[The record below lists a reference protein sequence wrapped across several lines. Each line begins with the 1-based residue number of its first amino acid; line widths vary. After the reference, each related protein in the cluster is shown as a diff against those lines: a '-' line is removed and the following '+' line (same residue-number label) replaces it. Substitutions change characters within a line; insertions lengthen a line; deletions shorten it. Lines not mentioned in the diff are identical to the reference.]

1 MRPDPG
7 VSSCAPRSR
16 MQRRARCGAR
26 RFLRL
31 GPPGHQIFRRPTRA
45 RLPVTKF
52 KFLRKRS
59 EYYRHFTVL
68 DIGTDLIKVLVVRRE
83 GPDGEVLGVGR
94 EPQAPAAM
102 SGGAIADLESVIQS
116 CNRALEAAEDMAKT
130 VPGQVVV
137 GIAGE
142 LIKGFSSTIAYPR
155 ENSKARVRSS
165 EISTMLQM
173 VQRRALREAQHLL
186 EMERSYGQLEARL
199 VHSAIT
205 NVRVDGYP
213 VTNPV
218 GFTGKNLEI
227 TVFNTFAPMTH
238 INAIDTVVRE
248 LDLELASAVAQ
259 PYALARACAS
269 EEVWSEGG
277 IFVDVGGGT
286 TDVAL
291 VRDGGVEGTR
301 MFNLGGRA
309 FTRRLALAFGLSYE
323 EAEARKL
330 RHSEGLLSPEQHRQV
345 SELLSA
351 DAEVLLQ
358 GLALSVKELA
368 RGERLP
374 TNIYLCGGRGRLPPP
389 PLEVWTNQLVA
400 GPPFPPQT
408 HNPDPAPP
416 PPVPHTDS
424 HSP

>member
-1 MRPDPG
+1 M
-7 VSSCAPRSR
+7 A
-16 MQRRARCGAR
+16 
-26 RFLRL
+26 
-31 GPPGHQIFRRPTRA
+31 
-45 RLPVTKF
+45 KF
-52 KFLRKRS
+52 KFLRNRS
-59 EYYRHFTVL
+59 DYYRHFTVL

-102 SGGAIADLESVIQS
+102 SGGAIADLESVIRC
-116 CNRALEAAEDMAKT
+116 CNRALEAAEDMART

-155 ENSKARVRSS
+155 ENSKSRVRSG
-165 EISTMLQM
+165 EMSTMLQM

-218 GFTGKNLEI
+218 GFTGKNLEV

-238 INAIDTVVRE
+238 IDAVETVVRE
-248 LDLELASAVAQ
+248 LDLELAAAVAQ
-259 PYALARACAS
+259 PYALARACAN
-269 EEVWSEGG
+269 EETWAEGG

-291 VRDGGVEGTR
+291 IRDGGVEGTR

-309 FTRRLALAFGLSYE
+309 FTRRVWLE
-323 EAEARKL
+323 L
-330 RHSEGLLSPEQHRQV
+330 R
-345 SELLSA
+345 
-351 DAEVLLQ
+351 
-358 GLALSVKELA
+358 
-368 RGERLP
+368 
-374 TNIYLCGGRGRLPPP
+374 GGRGAQAAALGGSALGR
-389 PLEVWTNQLVA
+389 
-400 GPPFPPQT
+400 
-408 HNPDPAPP
+408 PAPP
-416 PPVPHTDS
+416 GVGAAQRRRRGAAPGPGPEHQGALARRATADQHLSLRRWKPPSRAHPRDGEEQLGCRAALPSRAACASPRACRRAQPHRL
-424 HSP
+424 HRAAHQPPGHRPHGARQPRFAN

>member
-1 MRPDPG
+1 M
-7 VSSCAPRSR
+7 
-16 MQRRARCGAR
+16 
-26 RFLRL
+26 
-31 GPPGHQIFRRPTRA
+31 
-45 RLPVTKF
+45 TKF
-52 KFLRKRS
+52 KFLRRRDD
-59 EYYRHFTVL
+59 YYSHFTVL
-68 DIGTDLIKVLVVRRE
+68 DIGTDLIKVLIVKRN
-83 GPDGEVLGVGR
+83 GTDGEVLGVGR

-102 SGGAIADLESVIQS
+102 SGGAIADLEAVIQA
-116 CNRALEAAEDMAKT
+116 CNRALEAAEDMAAT

-137 GIAGE
+137 GVAGE

-155 ENSKARVRSS
+155 DNSKSRVRAP
-165 EISTMLQM
+165 EIQNMLQM

-186 EMERSYGQLEARL
+186 ELERSYGELEARL

-218 GFTGKNLEI
+218 GFTGKNLEL
-227 TVFNTFAPMTH
+227 TVFNTFAPITH
-238 INAIDTVVRE
+238 IDALESVVRE
-248 LDLELASAVAQ
+248 LDLELAAAVAQ

-269 EEVWSEGG
+269 EEAWEQGG

-291 VRDGGVEGTR
+291 IRDGGVEGTR
-301 MFNLGGRA
+301 MFNLGGRS

-323 EAEARKL
+323 EAEARKI

-358 GLALSVKELA
+358 GLALSLKDLS

-374 TNIYLCGGRGRLPPP
+374 THIYLCGGGSLLPE
-389 PLEVWTNQLVA
+389 LTTEFAKSGWASGL
-400 GPPFPPQT
+400 PFPRDPKVRHLLPNDVASLTDTTGQLTSPQ
-408 HNPDPAPP
+408 DVAPMGLANHALRTEAEERDT
-416 PPVPHTDS
+416 VNS
-424 HSP
+424 VMRRVLKVIKA

>member
-1 MRPDPG
+1 M
-7 VSSCAPRSR
+7 
-16 MQRRARCGAR
+16 
-26 RFLRL
+26 
-31 GPPGHQIFRRPTRA
+31 
-45 RLPVTKF
+45 TKF

-68 DIGTDLIKVLVVRRE
+68 DIGTDLIKVLVVRRD
-83 GPDGEVLGVGR
+83 GPDGEILGVGR

-102 SGGAIADLESVIQS
+102 SGGAIADLEAVIQA
-116 CNRALEAAEDMAKT
+116 CNRALEAAEDMAST

-155 ENSKARVRSS
+155 ENSKSRVRSS
-165 EISTMLQM
+165 EISSMLQM

-186 EMERSYGQLEARL
+186 ELERSYGQLEARL

-218 GFTGKNLEI
+218 GFTGKNLEV

-238 INAIDTVVRE
+238 IDAVETVVRE

-330 RHSEGLLSPEQHRQV
+330 RHSEGLLSAEQHRQV

-351 DAEVLLQ
+351 E
-358 GLALSVKELA
+358 
-368 RGERLP
+368 
-374 TNIYLCGGRGRLPPP
+374 NIFLCGGGSLLPELTLEMGKNNWAAGLSFPRSPKIRHLVPP
-389 PLEVWTNQLVA
+389 DVRNL
-400 GPPFPPQT
+400 
-408 HNPDPAPP
+408 
-416 PPVPHTDS
+416 TDS
-424 HSP
+424 TGQLSSPQDIAPMGLANHALRTETEERDTVNSVMRRVLGAIKA

>member
-1 MRPDPG
+1 M
-7 VSSCAPRSR
+7 
-16 MQRRARCGAR
+16 
-26 RFLRL
+26 
-31 GPPGHQIFRRPTRA
+31 
-45 RLPVTKF
+45 TKF

-68 DIGTDLIKVLVVRRE
+68 DIGTDLIKVLVVRRD
-83 GPDGEVLGVGR
+83 GPDGEILGVGR

-102 SGGAIADLESVIQS
+102 SGGAIADLEAVIQA
-116 CNRALEAAEDMAKT
+116 CNRALEAAEDMAST

-155 ENSKARVRSS
+155 ENSKSRVRSS
-165 EISTMLQM
+165 EI
-173 VQRRALREAQHLL
+173 
-186 EMERSYGQLEARL
+186 GQLEARL

-218 GFTGKNLEI
+218 CFTGKNLEVR
-227 TVFNTFAPMTH
+227 VFNTCAPMTH
-238 INAIDTVVRE
+238 SDAVETVGRE

-330 RHSEGLLSPEQHRQV
+330 RHSEGLLSAEQHRQV

-358 GLALSVKELA
+358 GLALSLKELA
-368 RGERLP
+368 RGDRLP
-374 TNIYLCGGRGRLPPP
+374 SNIFLCGGGSLLPELTLEMGKNNWAAGLSFPRSPKIRHLVPP
-389 PLEVWTNQLVA
+389 DVRNL
-400 GPPFPPQT
+400 
-408 HNPDPAPP
+408 
-416 PPVPHTDS
+416 TDS
-424 HSP
+424 TGQLSSPQDIAPMGLANHALRTETEERDTVNSVMRRVLGAIKT